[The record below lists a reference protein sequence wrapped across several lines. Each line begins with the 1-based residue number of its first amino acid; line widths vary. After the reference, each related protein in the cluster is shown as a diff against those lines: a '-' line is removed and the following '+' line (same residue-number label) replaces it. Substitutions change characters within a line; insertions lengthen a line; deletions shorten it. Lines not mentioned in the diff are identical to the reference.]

1 MLQSIL
7 LQLQTAEVSEAAT
20 ATTTEPVQD
29 FSLLSI
35 LMMGGPIM
43 IPILLLSIAALAIFI
58 ERFLY
63 IKNAGKIDDRMLE
76 SIKDKIKEG
85 KLDDA
90 KAICARSTGVT
101 ARVFEK
107 ALNRLG
113 SPVRDIESIMESMSN
128 IEVNRM
134 EKNLPLLSAIAAIA
148 PMFGF
153 LGTVAGMIKSFYN
166 ISIASNIS
174 IGIIAGG
181 IYEKM
186 ITSASGLVVGV
197 IAYMMYTYLNHRIDS
212 VIATL
217 EDNAVDFLDTLYK
230 PANS

>member
-7 LQLQTAEVSEAAT
+7 LQIQTTAVSEAEAVT
-20 ATTTEPVQD
+20 VPAAESL
-29 FSLLSI
+29 SLLSI
-35 LMMGGPIM
+35 LMKGGLLM
-43 IPILLLSIAALAIFI
+43 IPILILSVAALAIFI

-63 IKNAGKIDDRMLE
+63 IKNAGKTDEHMLE
-76 SIKDKIKEG
+76 TIKDKINEG

-90 KAICARSTGVT
+90 KNICARSTGVT

-113 SPVRDIESIMESMSN
+113 SPVRDIESIMESVSN

-134 EKNLPLLSAIAAIA
+134 EKNLSLLAAIAAIA

-153 LGTVAGMIKSFYN
+153 LGTVVGMIKSFYN
-166 ISIASNIS
+166 ISIANDIS

-212 VIATL
+212 VIARL
-217 EDNAVDFLDTLYK
+217 EDNSVDFLDTLYK
-230 PANS
+230 PSRS

>member
-7 LQLQTAEVSEAAT
+7 LQLQTAEVSEPAT
-20 ATTTEPVQD
+20 AVAQED
-29 FSLLSI
+29 FSLLHI

-63 IKNAGKIDDRMLE
+63 IKNAGKTDDRMLE

-113 SPVRDIESIMESMSN
+113 SPVRDIESIMESVSN

-153 LGTVAGMIKSFYN
+153 LGTVAGMIKSFYA

-217 EDNAVDFLDTLYK
+217 EDNSVDFLDTLYK